1 MGKVGGIVVA
11 LINAGVVLGMKF
23 SNKSDASGEYRE
35 QVSVL
40 LATLPDY
47 EQGKDY
53 YEALC
58 DQHHESC
65 FDEHY
70 KMGGRRSG
78 ASFDSDA
85 YIHDLLKRMAAD
97 AKANGHASQAE
108 HLAAL
113 EQDVVTVPAD
123 G

>member
-11 LINAGVVLGMKF
+11 LIIAGVMVSMKF

-58 DQHHESC
+58 DQHHEDC
-65 FDEHY
+65 FEAYY
-70 KMGGRRSG
+70 KMGSRRTG

-97 AKANGHASQAE
+97 ARANGHTAQAE
-108 HLAAL
+108 QLAAL
-113 EQDVVTVPAD
+113 EQDVITVPAE